1 MHGNAVLANEIRKWN
16 ANKPHDVD
24 SVIEAQRKG
33 LIAPDP
39 RTQAKLVLTSKGA
52 DFVKKWR

>member
-1 MHGNAVLANEIRKWN
+1 MHVNAVLANEIRKWD
-16 ANKPHDVD
+16 ANKPYDAD
-24 SVIEAQRKG
+24 SITEAQRKG

-39 RTQAKLVLTSKGA
+39 RTQTKLVLTSKGS